1 MNRKSADRIIVRS
14 NDRMKLVINW
24 FYDNKSW
31 LEREDFRAPLES
43 GVVELQEERL
53 EFTFEGK
60 GDCVEIAIY
69 ATPKPNLPAML
80 VFDYHPETQSITNRR
95 VAPHMPKSNQE
106 ALNLVLLYDRTD
118 QKEALKYHALMQ
130 FMTHYREIVEVE
142 EQKVRQS
149 VSVKHQKHSKNRRP
163 QPLIRRAYVI
173 REFDSATLVRPAG
186 MKRPYTKPEH
196 EVTVRGYLRRYKSGK
211 TVWAKPCVKYK
222 GKTAQP
228 KEYEL

>member
-1 MNRKSADRIIVRS
+1 MNRKSADRVIVRS
-14 NDRMKLVINW
+14 NDRMKLVIDW

-43 GVVELQEERL
+43 GVVELQEEQL
-53 EFTFEGK
+53 EFTFEDK
-60 GDCVEIAIY
+60 NDCVEIAIY
-69 ATPKPNLPAML
+69 ATLKPNLPAML

-95 VAPHMPKSNQE
+95 VAPYMPKSNRE

-130 FMTHYREIVEVE
+130 FMTHYREIVEIE
-142 EQKVRQS
+142 EQKVGQS
-149 VSVKHQKHSKNRRP
+149 VSVKRKKHGKSRRP
-163 QPLIRRAYVI
+163 QPLIRRVYVI
-173 REFDSATLVRPAG
+173 RKFDSAALARPAG
-186 MKRPYTKPEH
+186 VKRPYTKPEH

-211 TVWAKPCVKYK
+211 TVWVKPCVKYK
-222 GKTAQP
+222 DRTAQP